1 MSDYYPIKLTIY
13 QQVKLYLVTRCS
25 TCLKYCSCWCSQE
38 TRSLKKLYDSGM
50 KKYETDTR
58 IDAIVKNIKKMKI
71 YLKPYMVSN
80 KLKSDMQFHS
90 KNVIDLDSPI
100 EEEK

>member
-1 MSDYYPIKLTIY
+1 
-13 QQVKLYLVTRCS
+13 
-25 TCLKYCSCWCSQE
+25 
-38 TRSLKKLYDSGM
+38 M

-71 YLKPYMVSN
+71 YLKPFMVSN